1 MDITL
6 DIEGMHCA
14 SCSMGIEK
22 QLNKLDEVEKA
33 TVNLVSE
40 QAFISCKEGTSAEL
54 LPALLIDA
62 IKKAGFDAFEA
73 E

>member
-1 MDITL
+1 MNITL

-14 SCSMGIEK
+14 SCVMGIEK

-40 QAFISCKEGTSAEL
+40 QAFISCKEGTSVE
-54 LPALLIDA
+54 LLIDS
-62 IKKAGFDAFEA
+62 IKKAGFDAFE
-73 E
+73 EETK